1 MTLKRATVDFL
12 DLSAQR
18 SALAPLHVSSSHSA
32 SCLFADNLDYIN
44 EAILIVRDRV
54 NMSVIELSTSSAA
67 QVFVT
72 FICPFPAVERCRNEE
87 DLDEVM
93 QLSPTV
99 VNDR

>member
-1 MTLKRATVDFL
+1 MSSANPRLTHMNDAKEATVDF
-12 DLSAQR
+12 SAP
-18 SALAPLHVSSSHSA
+18 APLHVSSSHSA

-72 FICPFPAVERCRNEE
+72 F
-87 DLDEVM
+87 M
-93 QLSPTV
+93 
-99 VNDR
+99 